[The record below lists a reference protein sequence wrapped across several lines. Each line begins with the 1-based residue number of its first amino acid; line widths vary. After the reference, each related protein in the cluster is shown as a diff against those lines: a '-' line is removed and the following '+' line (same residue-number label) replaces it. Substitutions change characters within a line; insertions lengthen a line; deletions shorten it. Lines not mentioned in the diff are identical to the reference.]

1 MVKEERDC
9 SGTWCKLFQESGSL
23 LGMQPLASCYLG
35 LVLREKLEANVALYL
50 HLGFWHTS
58 DLILSEQG
66 VRTVSKL
73 CFPAH
78 DRDIQRIFKYKSKKR
93 WSRAGARITTLAEGP
108 HGQEHMAV
116 PTAVGS
122 ALRRN

>member
-1 MVKEERDC
+1 MVKERRDY

-50 HLGFWHTS
+50 HLKFWHTS

-73 CFPAH
+73 CFSAH
-78 DRDIQRIFKYKSKKR
+78 DRDTQRIFKCKSKER
-93 WSRAGARITTLAEGP
+93 WYSWSQDHHIG
-108 HGQEHMAV
+108 
-116 PTAVGS
+116 
-122 ALRRN
+122 